1 MQNSTTNLT
10 ENTAS
15 GSYLNATGNIRYTMT
30 NDYMFNVIFRRTDI
44 LAELL
49 CSLLNLKREE
59 ITSLEIKNPLPPG
72 DTVKEKAFVL
82 DINILLNNNAVL
94 DIEMQVSNLGD
105 WSDRSLS
112 YLCRSFDRLYRGEQ
126 YALTKFLC
134 L

>member
-30 NDYMFNVIFRRTDI
+30 NDYMFNVIFRHTDI

-49 CSLLNLKREE
+49 CSLLNLEREE
-59 ITSLEIKNPLPPG
+59 ITSLEIKNPLLPG

-82 DINILLNNNAVL
+82 DINILL
-94 DIEMQVSNLGD
+94 
-105 WSDRSLS
+105 R
-112 YLCRSFDRLYRGEQ
+112 C
-126 YALTKFLC
+126 
-134 L
+134 